1 MQDPNC
7 PFCKIVSGEIPSKK
21 VYEDESF
28 LAFLDINPANAG
40 HTLIIPKQHYQT
52 IISIPEDDLFGLM
65 KVIKRL
71 ASAVRETM
79 VAEGLNIHQ
88 SNGTVAGQI
97 IPHLHFH
104 LIPRFKDDGFG
115 FGWPHKQLPDEE
127 MEVTRKKLAEKM
139 DYRG

>member
-1 MQDPNC
+1 MKDPNC
-7 PFCKIVSGEIPSKK
+7 VFCKIAANEIPSKK
-21 VYEDESF
+21 VYEDEYY

-40 HTLIIPKQHYQT
+40 HALIIPKQHYQT

-71 ASAVRETM
+71 AAAVRETM
-79 VAEGLNIHQ
+79 VADGLNIHQ

-104 LIPRFKDDGFG
+104 LIPRYKDDGFG
-115 FGWPHKQLPDEE
+115 FGWPHKQLPDDE
-127 MEVTRKKLAEKM
+127 MESTRKKLAEKM
-139 DYRG
+139 GYRG

>member
-1 MQDPNC
+1 MRDPSC
-7 PFCKIVSGEIPSKK
+7 VFCKIAANEIPSKK

-40 HTLIIPKQHYQT
+40 HTLIIPKSHYQT
-52 IISIPEDDLFGLM
+52 IISIPEDDLFGLV

-79 VAEGLNIHQ
+79 AAEGLNVHQ

-104 LIPRFKDDGFG
+104 LIPRSKDDGFS
-115 FGWPHKQLPDEE
+115 FGWPHKTLPDEE
-127 MEVTRKKLAEKM
+127 MESVRKKLAEKM

>member
-7 PFCKIVSGEIPSKK
+7 LFCKIVSGEIPSKK
-21 VYEDESF
+21 VYEDEYF
-28 LAFLDINPANAG
+28 MAFLDINPANAG
-40 HTLIIPKQHYQT
+40 HALIIPKQHYQT
-52 IISIPEDDLFGLM
+52 IISIPEDDLFGLS

-79 VAEGLNIHQ
+79 NAEGLNILQ
-88 SNGTVAGQI
+88 FNGTVAGQT

-104 LIPRFKDDGFG
+104 LIPRYKDDGFN

-127 MEVTRKKLAEKM
+127 MEATRKKLAEKM
-139 DYRG
+139 GYRG